1 VHTTGDPIVPMPEGT
16 APGSSAT
23 PIAIVGL
30 ACRFPDAD
38 DPLALF
44 ESALAGRRAFRRLP
58 AGRLGADAD
67 PEAGHEAGLAGPA
80 SGAAPRAAVLE
91 GWQFD
96 RAGFAIPEHT
106 YLATDPAHWLALE
119 TAGRALADAGFP
131 GGQGLARDRAGV
143 IIGNTLTGEVSR
155 AAALRTRWPFV
166 RAVLTT
172 ALAAGDVPPA
182 ERARALL
189 QATTAFAAVPEV
201 SGETLAGSQSG
212 AIADRI
218 CRQFGFRGGGQAV
231 DTAHS
236 SSLLAV
242 ASAAALLTAG
252 ELDFVLAGGVDISLD
267 PFELGALAQAGVL
280 ATGAMRIYDT
290 SPTGFLP
297 GEGCGMLALMRAADA
312 RAADMPV
319 YAEIVGWG
327 VSSAGHRDV
336 ARADPDSQLLALQRA
351 YHRAGVD
358 PADIQLIEGDGR
370 GTADGD
376 LAELTALTVIR
387 AGAAAPAVLGS
398 VKANIGHTKAAAGA
412 AGLIKAALAVNAGV
426 LPPVTGCARPH
437 PLLGGEEA
445 VLRVPRTAESW
456 PSGTRLAGV
465 SSMDPAGSHVHVVLR
480 REPNQAA
487 FPQHAGTGQPSTGQG
502 GTGQATGSGTR
513 PFGSWTVPGAPRPEI
528 FAFSGPDR
536 ETVAAQLAR
545 VTRAAADLSDSELGD
560 LACQLGRQAAV
571 GPVRVAVVAAGQDEL
586 TRLTREAAGLL
597 PSLASGRLTT
607 RPGLFAADGAAGRV
621 VLLFPGEASTTA
633 AGQDWPGPGSQPAI
647 VQASLSALR
656 WLDSLGVRATAALGH
671 GVGEITG
678 LIWAGSLAESDA
690 AALVA
695 QRAGVL
701 AAPGARRTAMVCLAA
716 DADAALALMPGR
728 ELVIAAYH
736 GPRCHVLAGPADPVH
751 DVARRAAEAGIQGYV
766 LDLPYALHSP
776 ALADLVAP
784 LRGVLAGVTFAAPS
798 QRLISTVTGR
808 EVTSAADIR
817 DLLCDQLVSPVRFA
831 EALAEAAGSAD
842 LLLDTGP
849 GQAMA
854 ALAAGCSEVPA
865 VSLSAGPAGAGGPDR
880 MTGNGPVDPDTP
892 ADPDTPDSPATP
904 GSLASPG
911 SLAAATTAAA
921 LFAVGAITSLGPL
934 LAGRP
939 SRPIDIGRERIFI
952 TNPYSLATA
961 ELASREKPADL
972 GKLAGLEGS
981 ASPEEPP
988 GGSSPAGAAIL
999 AGAGR
1004 LAIPGAAGLADPGAA
1019 ALAGEDA
1026 DDPSRLP
1033 GAQHDPWDTAA
1044 IPGVG
1049 PWVRCFTEELRA
1061 PRFPVLPVD
1070 EEPWRLHA
1078 TTRQPFGRMA
1088 AEVFED
1094 DPAATGVLAVIG
1106 DLADPDA
1113 AATLVTAA
1121 QEALAAGMLVVI
1133 TPAAGLAGFCASL
1146 HAEHPSLGI
1155 TLIRTANSMAGLLAA
1170 QRYAAATDGQ
1180 FRELVLDTKGEPRE
1194 PVMVASLDRPPA
1206 DEAADPEPG
1215 AESGSLLGPTDVV
1228 LVSGGVTR
1236 DLLAAARVL
1245 ADSGARLVLAGAAGP
1260 GEAAAIDI
1268 GLTDLRG
1275 AGADVTYFP
1284 ADLSDP
1290 DEAEAAITSVEQR
1303 VGPVT
1308 AVVHAASTGPLR
1320 ECADL
1325 AGDDLGEQVARQ
1337 ADGLSNVL
1345 GAVSAAGLRVLVT
1358 LGTVPARY
1366 GAARNCAPALA
1377 ASALAEQAR
1386 RLRPSLP
1393 GCRIL
1398 HADWLWPGGSDQ
1410 IRVADLTRPR
1420 PLGLDDATAAELN
1433 RLLLVLLADAE
1444 APGRVAMH
1452 GRLGEPPADPDPAP
1466 EIRGRFLETARVY
1479 YPGVELVADTKFS
1492 PRTDPYLADHHI
1504 DGLLVLP
1511 LSIALEAMAQAASV
1525 LAGRPLRHLA
1535 GARMDAPVVLLPGDQ
1550 ETTLRICAL
1559 RRADAVET
1567 VLRCAGSGF
1576 QVGHFRA
1583 LFPLRPGTPPAQS
1596 APEPAVAPQ
1605 SGQEERTERLGL
1617 TVASAGG
1624 IVDGTDLYGPVFF
1637 QAGPFRRVAF
1647 LPELTSRSCSALIR
1661 GADDRPWF
1669 RQPEPAATEA
1679 GATGAGAPGVDEP
1692 LVLGS
1697 PGLNDAVMH
1706 MLQACVPHRRMLPA
1720 GFEALTV
1727 SGAEVRGA
1735 VQVRAERQAGLPSGW
1750 QVTAADAAGH
1760 TVLAVSGLQLR
1771 DVGPLE
1777 PSAPWHPTL
1786 LAAALEGWAAEF
1798 GLDPALRVTVS
1809 CGQPGQ
1815 DRQPRGDGLPWLD
1828 ASTGLGPLA
1837 GFQLTVRASMPVACY
1852 WAPVQAGRR
1861 PGPVVALPADSA
1873 DDSMENN
1880 SSRNETQP
1888 GQLARQL
1895 RERTG
1900 EPPEVL
1906 AARMKAISAC
1916 LTAAGRTAGVPLKL
1930 GPTRDAGWVQV
1941 EAGTATVACTITAI
1955 EGVRGPVV
1963 LALATWPAA
1972 IHDAAG
1978 HAVRSS
1984 GSGARAGTGSPGSAL
1999 PGESTTGQTT
2009 TSQMT
2014 TGPATTAQTTPGGT
2028 TTGQPTTDRQQA
2040 ADQPTTSLRTQA
2052 GGARAQSD
2060 GGRTQRFK
2068 NPDSRTR

>member
-1 VHTTGDPIVPMPEGT
+1 MPEGT

-58 AGRLGADAD
+58 PGRLGAVTGPDASHD
-67 PEAGHEAGLAGPA
+67 AGLGGTA

-96 RAGFAIPEHT
+96 RAAFGIPEHT
-106 YLATDPAHWLALE
+106 YLAADPAHWLALE

-155 AAALRTRWPFV
+155 AAVLRTRWPFV

-182 ERARALL
+182 ERARALG

-201 SGETLAGSQSG
+201 SAETLAGSQSG

-218 CRQFGFRGGGQAV
+218 CHHFGFRGGGQAV

-252 ELDFVLAGGVDISLD
+252 ELDFVLAGGVDVSLD

-280 ATGAMRIYDT
+280 AAGAMRIYDT

-312 RAADMPV
+312 LAADMPV

-336 ARADPDSQLLALQRA
+336 THADPDSQLLALQRA

-370 GTADGD
+370 GTADAD
-376 LAELTALTVIR
+376 LAELTALTAIR

-398 VKANIGHTKAAAGA
+398 VKANIGHTKAAAGV

-426 LPPVTGCARPH
+426 LPPATGCARPH
-437 PLLGGEEA
+437 PLLAGEGA
-445 VLRVPRTAESW
+445 VLRVARTAESW

-465 SSMDPAGSHVHVVLR
+465 SSLDPAGSHVHVVLR

-487 FPQHAGTGQPSTGQG
+487 FPQHAGTGQPGTGQP
-502 GTGQATGSGTR
+502 GTGQARPTGYGIR
-513 PFGSWTVPGAPRPEI
+513 PLGSWTVPGAPRPEI
-528 FAFSGPDR
+528 FVFSGPDR
-536 ETVAAQLAR
+536 ETVAAQLVR
-545 VTRAAADLSDSELGD
+545 VTGAAAGLSDSELGD
-560 LACQLGRQAAV
+560 LACQLGRQTAA
-571 GPVRVAVVAAGQDEL
+571 GPVRVTVVATGQDEL
-586 TRLTREAAGLL
+586 ARLTREGAELL
-597 PSLASGRLTT
+597 PGLAGGQLTA

-678 LIWAGSLAESDA
+678 LVWAGSLAESDA
-690 AALVA
+690 ATLVA
-695 QRAGVL
+695 QRAAVL

-716 DADAALALMPGR
+716 DAEAALALEPGG

-751 DVARRAAEAGIQGYV
+751 DVARRAADAGIQAYV
-766 LDLPYALHSP
+766 LDVPYALHSP
-776 ALADLVAP
+776 ALADLVTP
-784 LRGVLAGVTFAAPS
+784 LRGVLAEVTFAAPG

-808 EVTSAADIR
+808 EVTSKAGLR
-817 DLLCDQLVSPVRFA
+817 DLLCNQLVSPVRFA
-831 EALAEAAGSAD
+831 EALAEAEQSAD
-842 LLLDTGP
+842 LFLDTGP

-865 VSLSAGPAGAGGPDR
+865 VGLAAGPGSPENPR
-880 MTGNGPVDPDTP
+880 
-892 ADPDTPDSPATP
+892 SPAGSRSLGSPRSPENPAGP
-904 GSLASPG
+904 GRLAEPGRPASPG
-911 SLAAATTAAA
+911 SPVAPDAAAA

-939 SRPIDIGRERIFI
+939 SRPIDLGRERIFI
-952 TNPYSLATA
+952 TNPYALATA
-961 ELASREKPADL
+961 ELAAAQLAREE
-972 GKLAGLEGS
+972 LAGLE
-981 ASPEEPP
+981 EPA
-988 GGSSPAGAAIL
+988 GGTSPAGSAIL
-999 AGAGR
+999 ARAAR
-1004 LAIPGAAGLADPGAA
+1004 LAAAGDPRAPG
-1019 ALAGEDA
+1019 LAGDGT
-1026 DDPSRLP
+1026 DDPPGLP
-1033 GAQHDPWDTAA
+1033 DAQHHQRDTTA

-1061 PRFPVLPVD
+1061 PRFPVAPVD
-1070 EEPWRLHA
+1070 EEPWQLHA

-1121 QEALAAGMLVVI
+1121 QEALAAGTLVVI

-1170 QRYAAATDGQ
+1170 QRYAAAGEGQ

-1194 PVMVASLDRPPA
+1194 PVMVASLDRSPAREAGGPP
-1206 DEAADPEPG
+1206 PG
-1215 AESGSLLGPTDVV
+1215 AEPANPSSGAEPASLLGPADVV

-1245 ADSGARLVLAGAAGP
+1245 ADRGARLVLAGTAEP
-1260 GEAAAIDI
+1260 GEAAAIDL

-1275 AGADVTYFP
+1275 AGADVSYIP

-1290 DEAEAAITSVEQR
+1290 DEAEAAVTSVEQR

-1320 ECADL
+1320 ECAGL
-1325 AGDDLGEQVARQ
+1325 AGDDLGAQIARQ

-1345 GAVSAAGLRVLVT
+1345 AAVSAAGLRVLVT

-1366 GAARNCAPALA
+1366 GAARNCVPALA

-1398 HADWLWPGGSDQ
+1398 HADWPWPGSSDQ
-1410 IRVADLTRPR
+1410 VGVTELTRPR
-1420 PLGLDDATAAELN
+1420 PLGLDDATAAELS
-1433 RLLLVLLADAE
+1433 RLLLVLLADAD

-1452 GRLGEPPADPDPAP
+1452 GRLGEPAADPDQEPAP

-1479 YPGVELVADTKFS
+1479 YPGVELVADTKIS
-1492 PRTDPYLADHHI
+1492 LRTDPYLADHHI
-1504 DGLLVLP
+1504 DGLMVLP
-1511 LSIALEAMAQAASV
+1511 LAIALEAMAQAASV
-1525 LAGRPLRHLA
+1525 LAGRPLRQLA

-1559 RRADAVET
+1559 RRADGVET
-1567 VLRCAGSGF
+1567 VLRWAGTGF
-1576 QVGHFRA
+1576 QVDHFRA
-1583 LFPLRPGTPPAQS
+1583 LFPLAPTAPPAQNS
-1596 APEPAVAPQ
+1596 PGPAATPRA
-1605 SGQEERTERLGL
+1605 GQERAGPERAERLGL

-1669 RQPEPAATEA
+1669 S
-1679 GATGAGAPGVDEP
+1679 GAELSGTGSGAPGMDEP

-1697 PGLNDAVMH
+1697 PGLNDAVLH
-1706 MLQACVPHRRMLPA
+1706 TLQACVPHRRMLPA
-1720 GFEALTV
+1720 GFDALTV
-1727 SGAEVRGA
+1727 PGAEVRGA
-1735 VQVRAERQAGLPSGW
+1735 VQVRAERAASPGGGW
-1750 QVTAADAAGH
+1750 QVTAVDAAGH

-1771 DVGPLE
+1771 AVGPLE

-1815 DRQPRGDGLPWLD
+1815 DRQPRVDGVPWLD

-1837 GFQLTVRASMPVACY
+1837 GFQLTARASMPVSCY
-1852 WAPVQAGRR
+1852 WAPVPAGQAGRP
-1861 PGPVVALPADSA
+1861 PGPVVPLPANSA
-1873 DDSMENN
+1873 DGSTENN

-1888 GQLARQL
+1888 GQLTRQL

-1900 EPPEVL
+1900 EPPEML
-1906 AARMKAISAC
+1906 AARMRAITAC
-1916 LTAAGRTAGVPLKL
+1916 LAAAGRAAGTPLTL
-1930 GPTRDAGWVQV
+1930 GPSRDASWVQV
-1941 EAGTATVACTITAI
+1941 GAGTATIACTITAI
-1955 EGVRGPVV
+1955 EGVQGPVV

-1978 HAVRSS
+1978 HAIRFGGYGAEPPAGGS
-1984 GSGARAGTGSPGSAL
+1984 GSAAPAGQA
-1999 PGESTTGQTT
+1999 TGQTAAD
-2009 TSQMT
+2009 Q
-2014 TGPATTAQTTPGGT
+2014 TAADQTV
-2028 TTGQPTTDRQQA
+2028 TGQTATAGQQT
-2040 ADQPTTSLRTQA
+2040 ADQPTTS
-2052 GGARAQSD
+2052 
-2060 GGRTQRFK
+2060 
-2068 NPDSRTR
+2068 P

>member
-1 VHTTGDPIVPMPEGT
+1 MHTIADPIAPMPECI
-16 APGSSAT
+16 APGSNAT

-58 AGRLGADAD
+58 PGRVGAIAAPD
-67 PEAGHEAGLAGPA
+67 AGHDAGLRGPA
-80 SGAAPRAAVLE
+80 GGAAPRAALLE

-96 RAGFAIPEHT
+96 RSGFGIAERT
-106 YLATDPAHWLALE
+106 FLAADPAHWLALE

-131 GGQGLARDRAGV
+131 GGHGLARDRAGV
-143 IIGNTLTGEVSR
+143 IVGNTLTGEVSR

-182 ERARALL
+182 ARARALG
-189 QATTAFAAVPEV
+189 QATAAFAAGPEASV
-201 SGETLAGSQSG
+201 ETLAGSQSG

-218 CRQFGFRGGGQAV
+218 CRHFGFRGGGQAV

-242 ASAAALLTAG
+242 ASAAALLAAG

-280 ATGAMRIYDT
+280 ASGPMRIYDA

-297 GEGCGMLALMRAADA
+297 GEGCGMLALMRSADA

-327 VSSAGHRDV
+327 VASPGQLDV
-336 ARADPDSQLLALQRA
+336 VNADPDSQLLALHRA
-351 YHRAGVD
+351 YQRAGVD
-358 PADIQLIEGDGR
+358 PADIQFIEGDGR

-376 LAELTALTVIR
+376 LAELTALTAIR
-387 AGAAAPAVLGS
+387 AGATAAAVLGS

-437 PLLGGEEA
+437 PLLAGEDA
-445 VLRVPRTAESW
+445 VLRVPRTAEAW
-456 PSGTRLAGV
+456 PPGTRLAAV
-465 SSMDPAGSHVHVVLR
+465 TSLDPAGSHVHVVLR

-487 FPQHAGTGQPSTGQG
+487 SPQHASTGPYPGQAPSAGQAPAAGQGPPAGQAHPAGQAPAPGDAQRAGQPLR
-502 GTGQATGSGTR
+502 AVSGTR
-513 PFGSWTVPGAPRPEI
+513 TLGSWSVPGAPRPEI

-536 ETVAAQLAR
+536 QSVAAQLAQ
-545 VTRAAADLSDSELGD
+545 VAQVAGKLSDSELGD
-560 LACQLGRQAAV
+560 LACHLGRQAAR
-571 GPVRVAVVAAGQDEL
+571 GPVRVAAVTASQEEL
-586 TRLTREAAGLL
+586 SRLTREAAGLL
-597 PSLASGRLTT
+597 PHLAAGRLTT

-633 AGQDWPGPGSQPAI
+633 AGQDWPGLGSQPAI
-647 VQASLSALR
+647 VQASLSGLR
-656 WLDSLGVRATAALGH
+656 WLDSLGVRAIAALGH

-678 LIWAGSLAESDA
+678 LVWAGSMAESDA

-695 QRAGVL
+695 QRAAVL
-701 AAPGARRTAMVCLAA
+701 AAPGARRTAMICLAA
-716 DADAALALMPGR
+716 DADTALALQPGG

-751 DVARRAAEAGIQGYV
+751 DVARQAAEAGIQAYV
-766 LDLPYALHSP
+766 LDVRHALHSP
-776 ALADLVAP
+776 EMADRVTP
-784 LRGVLAGVTFAAPS
+784 MRGVLAGFTFAAPAR
-798 QRLISTVTGR
+798 RLISTVTGGD
-808 EVTSAADIR
+808 VTSAACLP

-831 EALAEAAGSAD
+831 EALAEADEAAD
-842 LLLDTGP
+842 LLVDTGP

-865 VSLSAGPAGAGGPDR
+865 VSLAAGPG
-880 MTGNGPVDPDTP
+880 
-892 ADPDTPDSPATP
+892 SPA
-904 GSLASPG
+904 AQD
-911 SLAAATTAAA
+911 AAAA
-921 LFAVGAITSLGPL
+921 LFAVGTIASLSPL

-939 SRPIDIGRERIFI
+939 SRPIDIGRERVFI
-952 TNPYSLATA
+952 TNPYALATA
-961 ELASREKPADL
+961 ELA
-972 GKLAGLEGS
+972 GLAE
-981 ASPEEPP
+981 PEEPT
-988 GGSSPAGAAIL
+988 GEASPAGAAGL
-999 AGAGR
+999 AGARDAGE
-1004 LAIPGAAGLADPGAA
+1004 AARDLADGP
-1019 ALAGEDA
+1019 
-1026 DDPSRLP
+1026 DDPGGPRLQP
-1033 GAQHDPWDTAA
+1033 RTQPSPRDTEA
-1044 IPGVG
+1044 IPGVA

-1061 PRFPVLPVD
+1061 PRSPVLPVD
-1070 EEPWRLHA
+1070 EEPWQLHP

-1121 QEALAAGMLVVI
+1121 QEAVTAGGLVVI

-1155 TLIRTANSMAGLLAA
+1155 TLIRTANSMAGLLSA
-1170 QRYAAATDGQ
+1170 QRYAAAEPAQ
-1180 FRELVLDTKGEPRE
+1180 FRELVLDTRGEPRE
-1194 PVMVASLDRPPA
+1194 PVMVASLERPPA
-1206 DEAADPEPG
+1206 EGTGESDPAAEAAPEETRPEETRPEG
-1215 AESGSLLGPTDVV
+1215 AGSDVTAAALGPADVV
-1228 LVSGGVTR
+1228 LISGGVSR

-1245 ADSGARLVLAGAAGP
+1245 ACCGARLVLAGTAEP
-1260 GEAAAIDI
+1260 GEAAAIDL
-1268 GLTDLRG
+1268 GLAALRG
-1275 AGADVTYFP
+1275 AGAGVSYVA

-1290 DEAEAAITSVEQR
+1290 DEAEAAIARVEQR

-1308 AVVHAASTGPLR
+1308 AIVHAASSGPLH
-1320 ECADL
+1320 ECTGL
-1325 AGDDLGEQVARQ
+1325 SGDDVGAHIASQS
-1337 ADGLSNVL
+1337 DGLSNVL
-1345 GAVSAAGLRVLVT
+1345 GAVSAAGLRVLIT

-1398 HADWLWPGGSDQ
+1398 HADWLQPGSGGEIQMAELARS
-1410 IRVADLTRPR
+1410 R
-1420 PLGLDDATAAELN
+1420 PLGVDDATAAELSG
-1433 RLLLVLLADAE
+1433 LLLGLLADGD
-1444 APGRVAMH
+1444 APGRVAIH
-1452 GRLGEPPADPDPAP
+1452 GRFGPPAPEAPAP
-1466 EIRGRFLETARVY
+1466 EAPAAEAPAAEALAGGLDRPAEIRGRFLESARVY
-1479 YPGVELVADTKFS
+1479 YPGVELVADTRIS
-1492 PRTDPYLADHHI
+1492 PRTDPYLAQHHI
-1504 DGLLVLP
+1504 DGLMVLP
-1511 LSIALEAMAQAASV
+1511 LAVALEAMAEAASV
-1525 LAGRPLRHLA
+1525 LAGRPLRQLA
-1535 GARMDAPVVLLPGDQ
+1535 RTRMNAPVVLLPGDQ
-1550 ETTLRICAL
+1550 QTTLRICAL

-1567 VLRCAGSGF
+1567 VLRCADSGF
-1576 QVGHFRA
+1576 QVDHFRA
-1583 LFPLRPGTPPAQS
+1583 FFPLGPVAQAQS
-1596 APEPAVAPQ
+1596 HPVAEPPGPAAAPQ
-1605 SGQEERTERLGL
+1605 GVQGLGL

-1647 LPELTSRSCSALIR
+1647 LPEVTSRSCSALIR

-1669 RQPEPAATEA
+1669 S
-1679 GATGAGAPGVDEP
+1679 GAPGMDVP

-1720 GFEALTV
+1720 AFGTLTV
-1727 SGAEVRGA
+1727 AGAEVRGA
-1735 VQVRAERQAGLPSGW
+1735 VQVRAERAAGGW
-1750 QVTAADAAGH
+1750 QVTAVDAAGH
-1760 TVLAVSGLQLR
+1760 TAAALSGLRLR

-1777 PSAPWHPTL
+1777 ASGPWHPTL

-1815 DRQPRGDGLPWLD
+1815 DRQPQADGVPWLD
-1828 ASTGLGPLA
+1828 AATGLGPLA
-1837 GFQLTVRASMPVACY
+1837 GFQLTARASMPVACY
-1852 WAPVQAGRR
+1852 WASVQAGPAASR
-1861 PGPVVALPADSA
+1861 PGPVVPLPADSA
-1873 DDSMENN
+1873 EGRTDQA
-1880 SSRNETQP
+1880 SSRNENQTGSLTQ
-1888 GQLARQL
+1888 QL
-1895 RERTG
+1895 REQTG
-1900 EPPEVL
+1900 EPPDRV
-1906 AARMKAISAC
+1906 AARMRAITAC
-1916 LTAAGRTAGVPLKL
+1916 LTAAGRAAGMPLTL
-1930 GPTRDAGWVQV
+1930 GPSRDADWVQV

-1972 IHDAAG
+1972 IHDPAG
-1978 HAVRSS
+1978 HAPSLAGYGAQSPGGES
-1984 GSGARAGTGSPGSAL
+1984 GSAAPGVSTVTGPARPTGTGSANAGSANPGS
-1999 PGESTTGQTT
+1999 SIT
-2009 TSQMT
+2009 MR
-2014 TGPATTAQTTPGGT
+2014 
-2028 TTGQPTTDRQQA
+2028 PT
-2040 ADQPTTSLRTQA
+2040 ADQPTTS
-2052 GGARAQSD
+2052 
-2060 GGRTQRFK
+2060 
-2068 NPDSRTR
+2068 P

>member
-1 VHTTGDPIVPMPEGT
+1 
-16 APGSSAT
+16 
-23 PIAIVGL
+23 
-30 ACRFPDAD
+30 
-38 DPLALF
+38 
-44 ESALAGRRAFRRLP
+44 
-58 AGRLGADAD
+58 
-67 PEAGHEAGLAGPA
+67 
-80 SGAAPRAAVLE
+80 
-91 GWQFD
+91 
-96 RAGFAIPEHT
+96 
-106 YLATDPAHWLALE
+106 
-119 TAGRALADAGFP
+119 
-131 GGQGLARDRAGV
+131 
-143 IIGNTLTGEVSR
+143 
-155 AAALRTRWPFV
+155 
-166 RAVLTT
+166 
-172 ALAAGDVPPA
+172 
-182 ERARALL
+182 
-189 QATTAFAAVPEV
+189 
-201 SGETLAGSQSG
+201 
-212 AIADRI
+212 
-218 CRQFGFRGGGQAV
+218 
-231 DTAHS
+231 
-236 SSLLAV
+236 
-242 ASAAALLTAG
+242 
-252 ELDFVLAGGVDISLD
+252 
-267 PFELGALAQAGVL
+267 
-280 ATGAMRIYDT
+280 MRIYDT

-336 ARADPDSQLLALQRA
+336 AQADPDSQLLALQRA

-376 LAELTALTVIR
+376 LAELTALTTIR

-412 AGLIKAALAVNAGV
+412 AGLIKAALAANAGV

-437 PLLGGEEA
+437 PLLAGEDA

-487 FPQHAGTGQPSTGQG
+487 FPQHAGTGQPSTGQPSTSQPS
-502 GTGQATGSGTR
+502 TGQAGPGQAQPASSGTR
-513 PFGSWTVPGAPRPEI
+513 PLGSWTVPGAPRPEI

-545 VTRAAADLSDSELGD
+545 VTGAAAGLSDSELGD
-560 LACQLGRQAAV
+560 LACQLGRQAAA
-571 GPVRVAVVAAGQDEL
+571 GPARVAVVAASQDEL
-586 TRLTREAAGLL
+586 ARLTQEAAELL
-597 PSLASGRLTT
+597 PGLASGQLTA

-633 AGQDWPGPGSQPAI
+633 AGQDWPGLGSQPAI

-678 LIWAGSLAESDA
+678 LVWAGSLAESDA

-695 QRAGVL
+695 QRAAVL
-701 AAPGARRTAMVCLAA
+701 ATPGARRTAMVCLAT
-716 DADAALALMPGR
+716 DADAALALEPDG

-736 GPRCHVLAGPADPVH
+736 GPRCQVLAGPADPVH
-751 DVARRAAEAGIQGYV
+751 VVARRAAEAGIQAFV
-766 LDLPYALHSP
+766 LDVPYALHSP
-776 ALADLVAP
+776 ALADLVTP
-784 LRGVLAGVTFAAPS
+784 LRGVLAEVTFAAPS

-808 EVTSAADIR
+808 EVTSKSDLR
-817 DLLCDQLVSPVRFA
+817 DLLCHQLVSPVRFA
-831 EALAEAAGSAD
+831 EALAEAEGSAD

-849 GQAMA
+849 GLAMA

-865 VSLSAGPAGAGGPDR
+865 VSLAAGPADAGHPGIPGIP
-880 MTGNGPVDPDTP
+880 GNSGRRTSPGRP
-892 ADPDTPDSPATP
+892 ADPESPDSPATP
-904 GSLASPG
+904 ATPASPASLGSPASPG
-911 SLAAATTAAA
+911 SLAAPAAAAA
-921 LFAVGAITSLGPL
+921 LFAVGAISSLGPL

-961 ELASREKPADL
+961 ELATQAELATKEELATREELADPAEP
-972 GKLAGLEGS
+972 AGGT
-981 ASPEEPP
+981 
-988 GGSSPAGAAIL
+988 SPAGAAIL
-999 AGAGR
+999 ARAARQAVPGD
-1004 LAIPGAAGLADPGAA
+1004 PGAAGLAGH
-1019 ALAGEDA
+1019 GA
-1026 DDPSRLP
+1026 DDPSGP
-1033 GAQHDPWDTAA
+1033 PETQDDPRDTAA

-1061 PRFPVLPVD
+1061 PRLPVLPVD
-1070 EEPWRLHA
+1070 EEPWQLHA

-1121 QEALAAGMLVVI
+1121 QEALAAGTLVVI

-1170 QRYAAATDGQ
+1170 QRYAAASDGQ

-1194 PVMVASLDRPPA
+1194 PVMVASLDRSPA
-1206 DEAADPEPG
+1206 VEPGDPAPG
-1215 AESGSLLGPTDVV
+1215 AEPGTRLGPTDVV
-1228 LVSGGVTR
+1228 LVSGGITR

-1245 ADSGARLVLAGAAGP
+1245 ADCGARLVLAGTAGP
-1260 GEAAAIDI
+1260 GETAAIDI
-1268 GLTDLRG
+1268 GLAGLRE
-1275 AGADVTYFP
+1275 AGADVSYVP

-1290 DEAEAAITSVEQR
+1290 DEAEAAIASVEQR

-1308 AVVHAASTGPLR
+1308 AVVHAAGTGPLR
-1320 ECADL
+1320 ECAAL
-1325 AGDDLGEQVARQ
+1325 AGDDLGAQIARQ
-1337 ADGLSNVL
+1337 ADALSNVL

-1358 LGTVPARY
+1358 LGTVRARY

-1398 HADWLWPGGSDQ
+1398 HADWPWPGSSD
-1410 IRVADLTRPR
+1410 RTGVAELTRPR

-1452 GRLGEPPADPDPAP
+1452 GRLGEPAADPDPAP
-1466 EIRGRFLETARVY
+1466 EIRGRFLETTRVY
-1479 YPGVELVADTKFS
+1479 YPGVELVADTTLS

-1504 DGLLVLP
+1504 DGLMVLP
-1511 LSIALEAMAQAASV
+1511 LAIALEAMAQAASV
-1525 LAGRPLRHLA
+1525 LAGRPLRQLA
-1535 GARMDAPVVLLPGDQ
+1535 GARMDAPVLLQPGDQ

-1567 VLRCAGSGF
+1567 VLRCADSGF

-1583 LFPLRPGTPPAQS
+1583 LFPLRPAAPPAQDS
-1596 APEPAVAPQ
+1596 PEPALAPLAQDSPEPAVVPRP
-1605 SGQEERTERLGL
+1605 GQEGTERLGL

-1669 RQPEPAATEA
+1669 RPAEPKATEDGAA
-1679 GATGAGAPGVDEP
+1679 GDGAAEVSAPGSGAPGMNQA

-1727 SGAEVRGA
+1727 SGTEVRGA
-1735 VQVRAERQAGLPSGW
+1735 VQVRAERQAGAGGGW
-1750 QVTAADAAGH
+1750 QVTAVDAAGH
-1760 TVLAVSGLQLR
+1760 TVLAVSGMQLR

-1815 DRQPRGDGLPWLD
+1815 DRQPRADGVPWLD
-1828 ASTGLGPLA
+1828 AATGLGPLA

-1852 WAPVQAGRR
+1852 WAPVQAGLAGRR
-1861 PGPVVALPADSA
+1861 PGPVVPLPANSA
-1873 DDSMENN
+1873 DDSTENN
-1880 SSRNETQP
+1880 SRRNETQP
-1888 GQLARQL
+1888 GQLTRQL

-1906 AARMKAISAC
+1906 AARMRAITAC
-1916 LTAAGRTAGVPLKL
+1916 LAAAGRAARTPLTL
-1930 GPTRDAGWVQV
+1930 GPSRDAGWVQV
-1941 EAGTATVACTITAI
+1941 KAGTATVACTITAI

-1978 HAVRSS
+1978 HAVRFS
-1984 GSGARAGTGSPGSAL
+1984 GYGARPPADSAGSAI
-1999 PGESTTGQTT
+1999 PGESSTDQT
-2009 TSQMT
+2009 T
-2014 TGPATTAQTTPGGT
+2014 TGPATPGQT
-2028 TTGQPTTDRQQA
+2028 TTGPATMGGQQT
-2040 ADQPTTSLRTQA
+2040 ADQPTTSL
-2052 GGARAQSD
+2052 
-2060 GGRTQRFK
+2060 
-2068 NPDSRTR
+2068 

>member
-1 VHTTGDPIVPMPEGT
+1 MPECT

-44 ESALAGRRAFRRLP
+44 ETALAGRRAFRRLP
-58 AGRLGADAD
+58 PGRLGAVPD
-67 PEAGHEAGLAGPA
+67 PDTSREAGLPGTA
-80 SGAAPRAAVLE
+80 SGTVSRAALLE

-96 RAGFAIPEHT
+96 RAAFGVAEHSF
-106 YLATDPAHWLALE
+106 LAADPAHWLALE

-182 ERARALL
+182 ARARALS
-189 QATTAFAAVPEV
+189 QATAAFAAVPAL
-201 SGETLAGSQSG
+201 SGESLAGGQSG

-218 CRQFGFRGGGQAV
+218 CRHFGFRGGGQAV

-242 ASAAALLTAG
+242 ASAAALLTAR

-280 ATGAMRIYDT
+280 ANGTMRIYDA

-297 GEGCGMLALMRAADA
+297 GEGCGMLALMRSADA

-327 VSSAGHRDV
+327 VSSAGQRDV
-336 ARADPDSQLLALQRA
+336 VNADPDSQLLALQRA
-351 YHRAGVD
+351 YQRAGVD

-376 LAELTALTVIR
+376 LAELTALTAIR
-387 AGAAAPAVLGS
+387 ADAKSAAVLGS

-437 PLLGGEEA
+437 PMLADEDA
-445 VLRVPRTAESW
+445 VLRVPRSAESW
-456 PSGTRLAGV
+456 PSGTRLAAV
-465 SSMDPAGSHVHVVLR
+465 SSLDPAGSYVHLVLR

-487 FPQHAGTGQPSTGQG
+487 FPQHASTGPQTSAAQPSQAQPGPQAQQPG
-502 GTGQATGSGTR
+502 GAQPASPAPPAGSGTR
-513 PFGSWTVPGAPRPEI
+513 PLGSWSVPAAPRPEV

-536 ETVAAQLAR
+536 ETVVRQLAS
-545 VTRAAADLSDSELGD
+545 VAQRAAGLSDSELGD
-560 LACQLGRQAAV
+560 LACQLGRQPARGA
-571 GPVRVAVVAAGQDEL
+571 VRVAVVTASQDEL
-586 TRLTREAAGLL
+586 VRLTREAAGLL
-597 PSLASGRLTT
+597 PSLAAGQLTA

-621 VLLFPGEASTTA
+621 VLLFPGEAATTA

-656 WLDSLGVRATAALGH
+656 WLDRLGVRATAALGH

-678 LIWAGSLAESDA
+678 LVWAGSLAESDA
-690 AALVA
+690 ATFVA
-695 QRAGVL
+695 QRAAVL
-701 AAPGARRTAMVCLAA
+701 ASPGAGRTAMICVAA
-716 DADAALALMPGR
+716 DADAALALQPGG

-751 DVARRAAEAGIQGYV
+751 DLARRAGEAGIQAYV
-766 LDLPYALHSP
+766 LDVPHALHSP
-776 ALADLVAP
+776 VMADRVTP
-784 LRGVLAGVTFAAPS
+784 LRGVLAGVTFAAPGR
-798 QRLISTVTGR
+798 RLISTVTGR
-808 EVTSAADIR
+808 DVTSAAGLPE
-817 DLLCDQLVSPVRFA
+817 LLCDQLVSPVL
-831 EALAEAAGSAD
+831 LAEAVAVADGAAD
-842 LLLDTGP
+842 LYVDTGP

-865 VSLSAGPAGAGGPDR
+865 VSLAAGPG
-880 MTGNGPVDPDTP
+880 
-892 ADPDTPDSPATP
+892 SPA
-904 GSLASPG
+904 AQD
-911 SLAAATTAAA
+911 AAAA
-921 LFAVGAITSLGPL
+921 LFAVGAMGGLSPM

-952 TNPYSLATA
+952 TNPYALATA
-961 ELASREKPADL
+961 ELASL
-972 GKLAGLEGS
+972 
-981 ASPEEPP
+981 EEPAA
-988 GGSSPAGAAIL
+988 GESTAGAAIL
-999 AGAGR
+999 AR
-1004 LAIPGAAGLADPGAA
+1004 TAGLGGTGDPARELDRPG
-1019 ALAGEDA
+1019 DA
-1026 DDPSRLP
+1026 PDDPAAPAVRP
-1033 GAQHDPWDTAA
+1033 DTRPSHRDAEA

-1061 PRFPVLPVD
+1061 PGAPVLLVD
-1070 EEPWRLHA
+1070 EEPWQLHS

-1113 AATLVTAA
+1113 AATLVNAA
-1121 QEALAAGMLVVI
+1121 QEAVAQEAVAAGTLVVI

-1170 QRYAAATDGQ
+1170 QRYAAADAGQ

-1194 PVMVASLDRPPA
+1194 PVMVASLEQPPG
-1206 DEAADPEPG
+1206 EAAGELSPTAKPGHTAAAMWPGDAEARDREAGEAQTGDGKTGEAAPAGYPAPTAAAGDP
-1215 AESGSLLGPTDVV
+1215 LGPADVV
-1228 LVSGGVTR
+1228 LISGGVTR

-1245 ADSGARLVLAGAAGP
+1245 AGCGARLVLAGTDGP
-1260 GEAAAIDI
+1260 GEAATIDL
-1268 GLTDLRG
+1268 GLAGLRR
-1275 AGADVTYFP
+1275 AGADVSYVP

-1290 DEAEAAITSVEQR
+1290 DEAEAAVATIEQR

-1308 AVVHAASTGPLR
+1308 AIVHAASTGPLGD
-1320 ECADL
+1320 CASL
-1325 AGDDLGEQVARQ
+1325 SGDDLGAHIARQ

-1398 HADWLWPGGSDQ
+1398 HADWPWPGHSDQ
-1410 IRVADLTRPR
+1410 TRVAELAHSPAV
-1420 PLGLDDATAAELN
+1420 LDDATTAELS
-1433 RLLLVLLADAE
+1433 RLLRALLADRD

-1452 GRLGEPPADPDPAP
+1452 GRLGTPAP
-1466 EIRGRFLETARVY
+1466 AAPVRAAAALAPGSPTPEAAVPEAAVPEILAAGPGQAAEIRGRFLESARVY
-1479 YPGVELVADTKFS
+1479 YPGVELVADTAIS
-1492 PRTDPYLADHHI
+1492 PETDPYLADHHI
-1504 DGLLVLP
+1504 DGLMVLP
-1511 LSIALEAMAQAASV
+1511 LAIALEAMAEAASV
-1525 LAGRPLRHLA
+1525 LAGQPLRRLA

-1567 VLRCAGSGF
+1567 VLRCADSGF
-1576 QVGHFRA
+1576 QVDHFRA
-1583 LFPLRPGTPPAQS
+1583 LFPLGSGAQPANRPDLQQQPQDQPGRPRPG
-1596 APEPAVAPQ
+1596 
-1605 SGQEERTERLGL
+1605 LGL

-1637 QAGPFRRVAF
+1637 QSGPFRRVAF
-1647 LPELTSRSCSALIR
+1647 LPEVTSRSCSALVR

-1669 RQPEPAATEA
+1669 S
-1679 GATGAGAPGVDEP
+1679 GAPGMDVP

-1720 GFEALTV
+1720 GFDALV
-1727 SGAEVRGA
+1727 AAGVEVRGA
-1735 VQVRAERQAGLPSGW
+1735 VQVRAEREAGPAGGW
-1750 QVTAADAAGH
+1750 QVTAVDAAGH
-1760 TVLAVSGLQLR
+1760 IVLAVSGLRLC

-1777 PSAPWHPTL
+1777 ASAPWHPTL

-1815 DRQPRGDGLPWLD
+1815 DRQPQADGVPWLD

-1837 GFQLTVRASMPVACY
+1837 GFQLTARASMPVACY
-1852 WAPVQAGRR
+1852 WASVPAGQAASRAE
-1861 PGPVVALPADSA
+1861 PVVPLPANSA
-1873 DDSMENN
+1873 GVRTDKA
-1880 SSRNETQP
+1880 SSRNENQL
-1888 GQLARQL
+1888 GQLTRNL
-1895 RERTG
+1895 REQTG
-1900 EPPEVL
+1900 EPPDKV
-1906 AARMKAISAC
+1906 AARVRAITAC
-1916 LTAAGRTAGVPLKL
+1916 LAAAGRAAGTPLSL
-1930 GPTRDAGWVQV
+1930 GASRDAGWVQLN
-1941 EAGTATVACTITAI
+1941 AGTARVACTIAAI

-1972 IHDAAG
+1972 IHDGANGARLTGYGARSPGTGAG
-1978 HAVRSS
+1978 SVAPDGPTSTEPA
-1984 GSGARAGTGSPGSAL
+1984 GPARAGSANTGSG
-1999 PGESTTGQTT
+1999 
-2009 TSQMT
+2009 TS
-2014 TGPATTAQTTPGGT
+2014 GR
-2028 TTGQPTTDRQQA
+2028 PT
-2040 ADQPTTSLRTQA
+2040 ADQPTTS
-2052 GGARAQSD
+2052 
-2060 GGRTQRFK
+2060 
-2068 NPDSRTR
+2068 P

>member
-1 VHTTGDPIVPMPEGT
+1 MHTIADPIALMPEGT

-58 AGRLGADAD
+58 PGRLGAVTDPDASHD
-67 PEAGHEAGLAGPA
+67 AGLAGTA
-80 SGAAPRAAVLE
+80 SGAVPRAAVLE

-96 RAGFAIPEHT
+96 RAGFGIPEHT
-106 YLATDPAHWLALE
+106 YLAADPAHWLALE

-155 AAALRTRWPFV
+155 AAVLRTRWPFV

-182 ERARALL
+182 ERARALG

-201 SGETLAGSQSG
+201 SAETLAGSQSG

-218 CRQFGFRGGGQAV
+218 CHHFGFRGGGHAV

-267 PFELGALAQAGVL
+267 PFELGALAQAGML
-280 ATGAMRIYDT
+280 AAGAMRIYDT

-327 VSSAGHRDV
+327 VSSSGHRDV
-336 ARADPDSQLLALQRA
+336 THADPDSQLLALQRA

-376 LAELTALTVIR
+376 LAELTALTAIR

-437 PLLGGEEA
+437 PLLAGEDA

-456 PSGTRLAGV
+456 PPGTRLAGV
-465 SSMDPAGSHVHVVLR
+465 SSLDPAGSHVHVVLR

-487 FPQHAGTGQPSTGQG
+487 FPQHAGTGQPGTGPASTGQPG
-502 GTGQATGSGTR
+502 AGPASTRQVQPTGSGTR
-513 PFGSWTVPGAPRPEI
+513 PLGSWTVPGAPRPEI

-545 VTRAAADLSDSELGD
+545 VTEAAAGLSDSELGD
-560 LACQLGRQAAV
+560 LACQLGRQTAA

-586 TRLTREAAGLL
+586 ARLTREAAELL
-597 PSLASGRLTT
+597 PGLASGQLTA

-678 LIWAGSLAESDA
+678 LVWAGSLAESDA

-695 QRAGVL
+695 QRAAVL

-716 DADAALALMPGR
+716 DAQTALALEPGG

-751 DVARRAAEAGIQGYV
+751 DVARRAAEVGIQAYV
-766 LDLPYALHSP
+766 LDVPYALHSP
-776 ALADLVAP
+776 ALADLVTP
-784 LRGVLAGVTFAAPS
+784 LRGVLAEVTFAAPG

-808 EVTSAADIR
+808 EVTSKAGLR
-817 DLLCDQLVSPVRFA
+817 DLLTTQLVSPVRFA
-831 EALAEAAGSAD
+831 EALAEAEQSAD

-865 VSLSAGPAGAGGPDR
+865 VSLAAGPGSPESPRGPESPHVR
-880 MTGNGPVDPDTP
+880 ESPLSLESPRSPERPTSPGRP
-892 ADPDTPDSPATP
+892 AEPGHPARP
-904 GSLASPG
+904 ASPV
-911 SLAAATTAAA
+911 APDAAAA

-939 SRPIDIGRERIFI
+939 SRPIDLGRERIFI

-961 ELASREKPADL
+961 ELARAE
-972 GKLAGLEGS
+972 LARAELTG
-981 ASPEEPP
+981 PEEPAD
-988 GGSSPAGAAIL
+988 GGSPAGMAILARAARL
-999 AGAGR
+999 AGAG
-1004 LAIPGAAGLADPGAA
+1004 DPGAPG
-1019 ALAGEDA
+1019 LPGDGA
-1026 DDPSRLP
+1026 DDPSGP
-1033 GAQHDPWDTAA
+1033 PDAQHDPRNTTA

-1049 PWVRCFTEELRA
+1049 PWVRCFTEELRT
-1061 PRFPVLPVD
+1061 PQFPVLPVD
-1070 EEPWRLHA
+1070 EEPWQLHA

-1121 QEALAAGMLVVI
+1121 QEALAAGTLVVI

-1170 QRYAAATDGQ
+1170 QRYAAAGEGQ

-1194 PVMVASLDRPPA
+1194 PAMVASLDRPA
-1206 DEAADPEPG
+1206 RAAGDPPPG
-1215 AESGSLLGPTDVV
+1215 AEPANPSSGAEPGSLLGPADVV

-1245 ADSGARLVLAGAAGP
+1245 ADCGARLVLAGTAEP
-1260 GEAAAIDI
+1260 GEAAAIDL

-1275 AGADVTYFP
+1275 AGADVSYLP

-1290 DEAEAAITSVEQR
+1290 DQAGAAITSVEQR

-1320 ECADL
+1320 ECAGL
-1325 AGDDLGEQVARQ
+1325 AGDDLGAQIARQ

-1366 GAARNCAPALA
+1366 GAARNCASALA

-1398 HADWLWPGGSDQ
+1398 HADWPWPGSSDQ
-1410 IRVADLTRPR
+1410 IRVTELTRPR
-1420 PLGLDDATAAELN
+1420 PLGLDDTTAAELS
-1433 RLLLVLLADAE
+1433 RLLLVLLADAD

-1452 GRLGEPPADPDPAP
+1452 GRLGEPAADPEPAP

-1479 YPGVELVADTKFS
+1479 YPGVELVADTKIS

-1504 DGLLVLP
+1504 DGLMVLP
-1511 LSIALEAMAQAASV
+1511 LAIALEAMAQAASV
-1525 LAGRPLRHLA
+1525 LAGRPLRQLA
-1535 GARMDAPVVLLPGDQ
+1535 GARMDAPVVLLPGDRQ
-1550 ETTLRICAL
+1550 TTLRICAL
-1559 RRADAVET
+1559 RRADGVET
-1567 VLRCAGSGF
+1567 VLRCADSGF
-1576 QVGHFRA
+1576 QVDHFRA
-1583 LFPLRPGTPPAQS
+1583 LFPLRPAAPPAPNS
-1596 APEPAVAPQ
+1596 PEPAAAPH
-1605 SGQEERTERLGL
+1605 SGEERTERLGL

-1669 RQPEPAATEA
+1669 RRAEL
-1679 GATGAGAPGVDEP
+1679 GGTGSGAPGTDDR

-1697 PGLNDAVMH
+1697 PGLNDAILH

-1720 GFEALTV
+1720 GFDALTV

-1735 VQVRAERQAGLPSGW
+1735 VQVRAEREAGPGGGW
-1750 QVTAADAAGH
+1750 QVTAVDAAGH
-1760 TVLAVSGLQLR
+1760 TVLAVSGLRLR

-1815 DRQPRGDGLPWLD
+1815 DRQPRADGVPWLD
-1828 ASTGLGPLA
+1828 ASTGLGTLA
-1837 GFQLTVRASMPVACY
+1837 GFQLTARASMPVACY
-1852 WAPVQAGRR
+1852 WAPVPAAPAGRR
-1861 PGPVVALPADSA
+1861 PGPVVPLPANSA
-1873 DDSMENN
+1873 DGSTENN
-1880 SSRNETQP
+1880 SSRNEPQP
-1888 GQLARQL
+1888 GQLTRQL
-1895 RERTG
+1895 REQTG

-1906 AARMKAISAC
+1906 AARMRAITVC
-1916 LTAAGRTAGVPLKL
+1916 LAAAGRATGTPLTL
-1930 GPTRDAGWVQV
+1930 GPSRDASWVQV
-1941 EAGTATVACTITAI
+1941 RAGTATIACTITAI

-1972 IHDAAG
+1972 IHGSAG
-1978 HAVRSS
+1978 HAVRFSGDGAEPPADGS
-1984 GSGARAGTGSPGSAL
+1984 GSAAPAGQAAGQP
-1999 PGESTTGQTT
+1999 PTGQTST
-2009 TSQMT
+2009 GQTAASQT
-2014 TGPATTAQTTPGGT
+2014 AAGQTAVAQTATA
-2028 TTGQPTTDRQQA
+2028 GQQTA
-2040 ADQPTTSLRTQA
+2040 HQPTTS
-2052 GGARAQSD
+2052 
-2060 GGRTQRFK
+2060 
-2068 NPDSRTR
+2068 P